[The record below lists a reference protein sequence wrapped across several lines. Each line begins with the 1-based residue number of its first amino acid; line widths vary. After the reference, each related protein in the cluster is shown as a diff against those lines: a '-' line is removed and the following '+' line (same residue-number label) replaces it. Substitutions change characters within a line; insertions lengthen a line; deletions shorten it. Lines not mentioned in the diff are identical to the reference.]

1 MMFMLN
7 KNFLKTFTGSIICVV
22 IIFVLL
28 IVIDKATAS
37 SGYSCGGKKE
47 MYSRQ
52 LLDAKR
58 RRNRERRNKISA

>member
-1 MMFMLN
+1 MFMLN
-7 KNFLKTFTGSIICVV
+7 KNFLKAFTGSV
-22 IIFVLL
+22 FVLAFIIVVL

>member
-7 KNFLKTFTGSIICVV
+7 KNFLKAFTGSVSLLTFIIVV
-22 IIFVLL
+22 L
-28 IVIDKATAS
+28 IAIDKAAAS